1 MMMIKRSFVGIAV
14 LGASVAMQTGAFGMP
29 VGLGEP
35 GTVTDPLVG
44 GTSYTVGAPSWLGN
58 LTAAPTL
65 TASMTGGW
73 TGTATS
79 NVIFLNGS
87 NALGG
92 LGFTY
97 EFAVTSTIPALG
109 ELIRVSFGP
118 DWAGVT
124 FSDVGSI
131 AGVAGSTTGASGT
144 PSWTDGDPYSIRRG
158 STGGV
163 AINFRVDDTLTSDTF
178 GTGIGAGQTSALVW
192 WETDATTFGI
202 SSASL
207 IDGGV
212 GGDVAVYAVPEPAT
226 LLLGMIGLGGVGW
239 IRKRVK

>member
-1 MMMIKRSFVGIAV
+1 MLRRSLIGVAV
-14 LGASVAMQTGAFGMP
+14 LGATLAAQTGAFGMP

-65 TASMTGGW
+65 TANMTGGW

-87 NALGG
+87 DATGG

-97 EFAVTSTIPALG
+97 EFSVTSTVPALG
-109 ELIRVSFGP
+109 ELVRASLAP

-131 AGVAGSTTGASGT
+131 AGSAGSTTGASGV
-144 PSWTDGDPYSIRRG
+144 PSWTDGDPYSIRRD

-163 AINFRVDDTLTSDTF
+163 AINFRVDDTLSSDTF
-178 GTGIGAGQTSALVW
+178 GTSIGAGQTSALVW
-192 WETDATTFGI
+192 WETDAKTFAI

-212 GGDVAVYAVPEPAT
+212 GGAVAVYAVPEPAT